1 MGKLI
6 MVRHGES
13 ESNRSRI
20 FAASGEVPLT
30 EVGRGQAQELAERIG
45 SRFRPERVVSSKFK
59 RAFETAEIIAAGLQ
73 LPLEVVDGLEE
84 RNLGCL
90 KGRPWAERPEASAEA
105 ASFLKSEE
113 QWLWRPDGGE
123 SYEDVRRRAVAVLL
137 ALGERY
143 PQQDVVVVSHGAVM
157 LALWAHLAGGYRHA
171 RVPRNCGIM
180 LIECAAGVLA
190 SLEIFEDDPPWTTPN
205 NRST

>member
-30 EVGRGQAQELAERIG
+30 EAGRKQAQELAARI
-45 SRFRPERVVSSKFK
+45 RLHFKPRRVASSKFK
-59 RAFETAEIIAAGLQ
+59 RALETAEIIAAALE

-84 RNLGCL
+84 RNLGYL
-90 KGRPWAERPEASAEA
+90 RGRPWAERPEASAEA
-105 ASFLKSEE
+105 ASFLNSEE
-113 QWLWRPDGGE
+113 QWLWRPEGGE
-123 SYEDVRRRAVAVLL
+123 SYEDVRRRAVAVLQ

-143 PQQDVVVVSHGAVM
+143 PRQELVVASHGAVM
-157 LALWAHLAGGYRHA
+157 LAVWAHLAGGYRQA

-180 LIECAAGVLA
+180 AMDYEEGKLGNLEVL
-190 SLEIFEDDPPWTTPN
+190 EEG
-205 NRST
+205 

>member
-13 ESNRSRI
+13 EANRSLI

-30 EVGRGQAQELAERIG
+30 EAGQRQAQELAERIS
-45 SRFRPERVVSSKFK
+45 SRFRPERIVSSKFK
-59 RAFETAEIIAAGLQ
+59 RALQTAEIIAAGLQ

-84 RNLGCL
+84 RDLGYL
-90 KGRPWAERPEASAEA
+90 KGRPWAERPEASAQA
-105 ASFLKSEE
+105 AHFLKTEE
-113 QWLWRPDGGE
+113 QWLWRPEGGE

-143 PQQDVVVVSHGAVM
+143 PQEDVVVVSHGAVM
-157 LALWAHLAGGYRHA
+157 LAVWAHLAGGYQHA

-180 LIECAAGVLA
+180 SIEYEEGGLR
-190 SLEIFEDDPPWTTPN
+190 SLQIFEEG
-205 NRST
+205 